1 MPDKAKKFFFF
12 NTKVDHMMH
21 KLVKLPN
28 DYVIN
33 LGYTNQNKLM
43 VLQRPSFVPSFM
55 DN

>member
-1 MPDKAKKFFFF
+1 MPDKAKKLIFF
-12 NTKVDHMMH
+12 NTKVDHVMH
-21 KLVKLPN
+21 KLPA

-43 VLQRPSFVPSFM
+43 DLQRPSFVPSFM